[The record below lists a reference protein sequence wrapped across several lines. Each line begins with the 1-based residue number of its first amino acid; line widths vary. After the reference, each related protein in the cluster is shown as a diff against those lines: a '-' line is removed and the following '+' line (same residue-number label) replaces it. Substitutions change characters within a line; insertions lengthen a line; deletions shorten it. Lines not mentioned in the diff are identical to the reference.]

1 METKIPNRLRA
12 ADADRERVA
21 KLVQAA
27 GADGRLTLEEIE
39 DRLGAV
45 YAAKYTDELKVF
57 TADLPAE
64 KAPSVR
70 FGQFRHPALR
80 VHAVLA
86 ALLAVLFVVRWAVS
100 DVPYFWPIA
109 PMFWLA
115 MSFFVH
121 ARIRGARLRRAAV
134 VS

>member
-1 METKIPNRLRA
+1 METNIPSRLRA

-21 KLVQAA
+21 TLVQAA
-27 GADGRLTLEEIE
+27 GTEGRLTLEEIE

-45 YAAKYTDELKVF
+45 YAVKYTDELTAL
-57 TADLPAE
+57 TADLPPE
-64 KAPSVR
+64 KAPDLRFRR
-70 FGQFRHPALR
+70 FGHPALR

-109 PMFWLA
+109 PLFWLA
-115 MSFFVH
+115 MSLFVH
-121 ARIRGARLRRAAV
+121 TRIRGARLRRDAV
-134 VS
+134 VA